1 MRALEPRNE
10 DVIDRRSAS
19 WDLVTLG
26 ETMVAFVAEADRPTH
41 FAATCIGAESNV
53 SISFAQ
59 FGGRALWASRLGDD
73 ALGRLVYDTVVE
85 HGVEVAVDWDP
96 DRPTGVAIKE
106 LGDRGTRVR
115 YYRSESAAR
124 GLTPGDVP
132 QLTGA
137 GYLHVTGITPAL
149 SSSAAQAVDVA
160 VASARQGSVRVSFDV
175 NLRPALWPDV
185 QEARRRLQRLCR
197 EADVVFVGSDEA
209 EALAGTVDPRA
220 FAEVVGI
227 SPEQELVFKDGPRR
241 AFLLHGG
248 QLKAADAHHVPV
260 VDVTGAGDAF
270 AAGYLAASLEGM
282 PPNVRLQWGHWNAAR
297 VVQLVGDIPAQPTS
311 EELERVRSLFET
323 PLLAEG
329 PR

>member
-1 MRALEPRNE
+1 MEPRDE
-10 DVIDRRSAS
+10 DVTDRRSAS

-26 ETMVAFVAEADRPTH
+26 ETMVAFVGDTDRPSH
-41 FAATCIGAESNV
+41 FTATCIGAESNV
-53 SISFAQ
+53 AISFAQ

-73 ALGRLVYDTVVE
+73 ALGHLVYDTVVE

-106 LGDRGTRVR
+106 LGDGGTRVR

-124 GLTPGDVP
+124 SLGLADVP
-132 QLTGA
+132 DLTDV

-160 VASARQGSVRVSFDV
+160 MESARRRSVRVSFDV
-175 NLRPALWPDV
+175 NLRPALWADAQV
-185 QEARRRLQRLCR
+185 ASRRLQRLCR
-197 EADVVFVGSDEA
+197 EADVIFVGSDEA
-209 EALAGTVDPRA
+209 DALTGAASPRA
-220 FAEVVGI
+220 FAQVVGI

-248 QLKAADAHHVPV
+248 HLEAADAHRVPV

-270 AAGYLAASLEGM
+270 AAGYLAACQEEQ
-282 PPNVRLQWGHWNAAR
+282 PPGVRLQWGHWNAAR
-297 VVQLVGDIPAQPTS
+297 VVQLVGDIPPEPTS
-311 EELERVRSLFET
+311 GELEELRSLKFGT